1 MHILTVLCF
10 IAVINIGLLP
20 RRTLGYPI
28 ITRAYSLYST
38 YQSDNSATLDLR
50 PLDTQSLSSQMN
62 PKVSSPAF
70 SNAAKVGFVNVML
83 RTYKHTASPLRYFKT
98 PEIEHLS
105 TSLAHPVGL
114 GPFDLAIHGLSSIS
128 EQIHAKLELNNERE
142 QRSTLNDLE
151 SLEQNLEA
159 STVYLPDPNHRRC
172 WVGLVSRSLGLTDAK
187 VSQSG
192 STSTASV
199 RAPDYRRN
207 TKLKRSSTHA
217 AAGEH
222 LKVRM

>member
-1 MHILTVLCF
+1 
-10 IAVINIGLLP
+10 
-20 RRTLGYPI
+20 
-28 ITRAYSLYST
+28 
-38 YQSDNSATLDLR
+38 
-50 PLDTQSLSSQMN
+50 MN

-70 SNAAKVGFVNVML
+70 SNAAKVGFVNVIL

-151 SLEQNLEA
+151 SLEQNLDA

-172 WVGLVSRSLGLTDAK
+172 W
-187 VSQSG
+187 SG

-222 LKVRM
+222 LKVRMWGIQ